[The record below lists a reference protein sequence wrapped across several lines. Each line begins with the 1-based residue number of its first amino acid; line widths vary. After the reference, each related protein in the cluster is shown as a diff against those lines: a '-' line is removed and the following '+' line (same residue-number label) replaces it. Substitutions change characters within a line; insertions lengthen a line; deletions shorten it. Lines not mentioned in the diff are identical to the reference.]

1 MFGSIYKVIDRGRK
15 VEGSNLNN
23 NHLDLIRLINLN
35 KIFDINDI
43 NIDPIS
49 IYK

>member
-1 MFGSIYKVIDRGRK
+1 MFESRYNVIDRGRK

-23 NHLDLIRLINLN
+23 NLINIIRLINLN
-35 KIFDINDI
+35 EIFNTKDI
-43 NIDPIS
+43 NIDLIS